1 MSDQCRE
8 CGRELGA
15 GYLCDE
21 CDGVALASPVT
32 KRDALFWL
40 AVAVATGLYGPA
52 RGTALSRTFSPNDG
66 TAIGATLAAG
76 SIGSAVLPL
85 LAGSL
90 IETYSWRLIVG
101 GLGVPVKRSV

>member
-8 CGRELGA
+8 CGRGLGA

-40 AVAVATGLYGPA
+40 AVAVATV
-52 RGTALSRTFSPNDG
+52 
-66 TAIGATLAAG
+66 ATISAG
-76 SIGSAVLPL
+76 GFFVL
-85 LAGSL
+85 
-90 IETYSWRLIVG
+90 
-101 GLGVPVKRSV
+101 